1 MYNFACDRK
10 LFKISTVGI
19 RYDICL
25 LITDID
31 REQWLKTHQL
41 TTICTLKW
49 YEILCCNYLL
59 LRQEG
64 KSSSFCFL
72 SIEKI
77 YNLLWKVNIGKILL
91 KMCILSSYNVSVLIR
106 TQSNNLKKN
115 TKKIQLM
122 SKKTERV
129 LEQNLEPG
137 VCSHENWYVN
147 LSFKRQRTKSHFHY
161 LRFDID
167 LVWWLWIQMVWSKRM
182 PWAPIFSWNVIRAS
196 QWENFAP
203 EKLDHKNYL
212 KFLFE
217 FQLKD
222 LLFSSSSP
230 FFFAFCF

>member
-1 MYNFACDRK
+1 
-10 LFKISTVGI
+10 
-19 RYDICL
+19 
-25 LITDID
+25 
-31 REQWLKTHQL
+31 
-41 TTICTLKW
+41 
-49 YEILCCNYLL
+49 
-59 LRQEG
+59 
-64 KSSSFCFL
+64 
-72 SIEKI
+72 
-77 YNLLWKVNIGKILL
+77 
-91 KMCILSSYNVSVLIR
+91 
-106 TQSNNLKKN
+106 
-115 TKKIQLM
+115 M

-230 FFFAFCF
+230 FFSHFVFNVIWVSIFTLHHVTSTWSNKMKADNKQQLHQKWH